1 MAAPDLLR
9 LIVGAGF
16 LSYAAVSDW
25 RTREVKDE
33 LWAVLGAIALALL
46 ALQMWSESVDARV
59 ALLFVPIAVLLYD
72 PLVGEPFRQEDGGW
86 KLPLRTLA
94 IDLAALAA
102 ALYSIATVA
111 SEGDPATVRAL
122 VLYLTVPVMMLV
134 FRGMYELHMLKGGAD
149 AKGMIVIAAL
159 VPVYPA
165 LPPFPIVVLDPRLQ
179 DAMAVLFPFSFVVL
193 LNAALLFL
201 AVPFALLAYNAR
213 HGHVKLPH
221 ALVGYKV
228 SLDRTPKHAWFMDQ
242 IGDGRHVVVYFPRK
256 RQDRKS
262 ILQGLRAAGFTEAW
276 VTPQLPFMIP
286 LAIAYVLSFLV
297 GNPLMGLF
305 QSILPSP

>member
-16 LSYAAVSDW
+16 LAYAAVSDW

-111 SEGDPATVRAL
+111 SEEDPATVRAL

-134 FRGMYELHMLKGGAD
+134 FRGMYEIRLLRGGAD
-149 AKGMIVIAAL
+149 TKAMIVIAAL
-159 VPVYPA
+159 VPLYPA
-165 LPPFPIVVLDPRLQ
+165 LPLFPLIVVDARLQ
-179 DAMAVLFPFSFVVL
+179 DMLAIWFPFSFVVL
-193 LNAALLFL
+193 ADAVLTSLVVELGLFL
-201 AVPFALLAYNAR
+201 HNVRYRN
-213 HGHVKLPH
+213 VKFPH
-221 ALVGYKV
+221 AFIGYKV
-228 SLDRTPKHAWFMDQ
+228 RLDKVPSHAWFMDL
-242 IGDGRHVVVYFPRK
+242 IRDGKHVVEFHPRE
-256 RQDRKS
+256 RQDREA
-262 ILQGLRAAGFTEAW
+262 IGRDLRAAGFTEAW
-276 VTPQLPFMIP
+276 VTPALPMLVFIWIGYMLAFIIGNLLMAP
-286 LAIAYVLSFLV
+286 LGALL
-297 GNPLMGLF
+297 PL
-305 QSILPSP
+305 P